1 MMKNI
6 SDETL
11 QEITRRISERIKPE
25 KIILFGS
32 RAWGVPEE
40 ASDIDLCIIVG
51 DSDQPQYR
59 RVRTVYESLRGIGVP
74 VDVIVQTREEV
85 ERSMRVVTSFV
96 RRIVEQGKVL
106 DAVCSSLSISR
117 RYLGTL
123 PRGCRG
129 CSEAG
134 EGGHCVHQRKNTRG
148 DMI

>member
-1 MMKNI
+1 MSEGTEERLMMKNI

-51 DSDQPQYR
+51 ESDQPQYR

-74 VDVIVQTREEV
+74 VDIIVQTRKEV
-85 ERSMRVVTSFV
+85 ERSTRVVTSFV
-96 RRIVEQGKVL
+96 RRIVERGKVL
-106 DAVCSSLSISR
+106 
-117 RYLGTL
+117 YG
-123 PRGCRG
+123 
-129 CSEAG
+129 
-134 EGGHCVHQRKNTRG
+134 
-148 DMI
+148 